1 MELKRHNKSGKK
13 YSINKDF
20 CRGGERRLSRHHGV
34 SQQDE
39 TSDVSSDVSVSLHEL
54 SIEVKYLYITRKGSW
69 VIRNSKLFMTRYKY
83 ATTELAIYIRT

>member
-20 CRGGERRLSRHHGV
+20 RGGERRLYRHHSV

-39 TSDVSSDVSVSLHEL
+39 NSDVSPNVSVSLHEL
-54 SIEVKYLYITRKGSW
+54 SIEVKYLYIARKGSW
-69 VIRNSKLFMTRYKY
+69 MIRNSKLYMTRYKY
-83 ATTELAIYIRT
+83 ATTERAIYIRT

>member
-1 MELKRHNKSGKK
+1 MELKRHNKNGKK

-20 CRGGERRLSRHHGV
+20 RGGERRLYRHHGV

-39 TSDVSSDVSVSLHEL
+39 NSDVNSDVNVSLHEL
-54 SIEVKYLYITRKGSW
+54 SIEVKYLYIARKGFLM
-69 VIRNSKLFMTRYKY
+69 IRNSRLVMARYKY